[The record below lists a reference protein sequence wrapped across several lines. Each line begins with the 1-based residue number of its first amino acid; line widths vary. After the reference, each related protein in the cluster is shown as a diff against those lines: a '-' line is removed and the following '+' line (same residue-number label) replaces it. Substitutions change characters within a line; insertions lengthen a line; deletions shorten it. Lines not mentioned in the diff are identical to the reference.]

1 MKYVGLYDN
10 DKDIVTKEKLDAAVP
25 TKTSQ
30 LENDSGF
37 ITSAPVTS
45 VNTKT
50 GAVELTASDVGA
62 QDKITVEGILK
73 GDGAGGISAAI
84 PNVEY
89 ATCTKLLNGRA
100 PGSLRTSG
108 ASAEDST
115 YTMGRNAFAQ
125 GNITKASGNH
135 SHAEGSGTMA
145 TALMSHAEGVATIAS
160 GYASHTEGTGT
171 IANHDSQHAQ
181 GQFNIADNSTAD
193 STSRGNYAHI
203 IGNGTSDTDRS
214 NAHTLD
220 WSGNAWFAGDVYV
233 GSTSGTNKD
242 NGSKKLATI
251 DDVTYSS
258 EGVAQSY
265 SIYYTY
271 SSGTIKGGDIALES
285 PDILTELIY
294 QSTSAWVAQNNY
306 VGISRPVIIA
316 TFESEPSGEF
326 NNKVLLSLNTV
337 DAVTTTATFSGIYRN
352 SANKMFLC
360 EISFNFENHNISVG
374 YTEIS
379 KSDTFIATIGTTS
392 YNDVLTAF
400 NAGKIIYAK
409 DSSGNIYQLTADE
422 DPGSVFSFINFYTT
436 GSHGNSTYEVKGCIL
451 TSDGWHEDVTYSD
464 LNAPQPSDSLPL
476 VDGKAATGTSNKYAR
491 ADHVHPIDTTRVP
504 IARKIN
510 NKALTSDITLTADD
524 VGAIPSTLT
533 GADGQVLTKTAD
545 GQEWADTES
554 DIFIA
559 TYRTTTFEE
568 VKNAYNAGK
577 TIFCKIDLTVGLN
590 AKFQFLPLVDC
601 MGDVST
607 GIEVFYFRTVA
618 GLDSIT
624 ANCSITGWSRQAAQQ
639 FDLVPDTRTINNKD
653 LTANITLGHTY
664 NATLASSGW
673 TSGTGLFSQTLSV
686 YDLVATYNAAPTID
700 LALDKVAAANKKSV
714 ADAWG
719 KISGYMEANTAAH
732 SITFTVYA
740 DTAPTVDIPIRITT
754 YD

>member
-73 GDGAGGISAAI
+73 GDGTGGITAALA
-84 PNVEY
+84 NVEY

-100 PGSLRTSG
+100 IGSLRTSG

-115 YTMGRNAFAQ
+115 YTMGQNAFAQ

-160 GYASHTEGTGT
+160 GYASHAEGVCTT
-171 IANHDSQHAQ
+171 ANHDSQHVQ

-193 STSRGNYAHI
+193 STNRGNYVYI
-203 IGNGTSDTDRS
+203 VGNGASDTERS

-220 WSGNAWFAGDVYV
+220 WSGNAWFAGNVYV
-233 GSTSGTNKD
+233 GSTSGKNKD
-242 NGSKKLATI
+242 DGSKKLATI
-251 DDVTYSS
+251 DDVASS
-258 EGVAQSY
+258 AEGFAQSY

-271 SSGTIKGGDIALES
+271 SSGTIKGGDIVLDN
-285 PDILTELIY
+285 PDILGELIN
-294 QSTSAWVAQNNY
+294 QSGSEWVTQNNY

-316 TFESEPSGEF
+316 TFESEPSGDF

-337 DAVTTTATFSGIYRN
+337 DTVTTTATFSGIYRN

-360 EISFNFENHNISVG
+360 EISFNFANQDIGVG
-374 YTEIS
+374 YIEIS
-379 KSDTFIATIGTTS
+379 KSDTFIATIDTTT
-392 YNDVLTAF
+392 YNDVLAAY

-409 DSSGNIYQLTADE
+409 DTDGNMYQLSAEMDAPTI
-422 DPGSVFSFINFYTT
+422 FSFINFYTNIAH
-436 GSHGNSTYEVKGCIL
+436 SASYEVRGYTL
-451 TSDGWHEDVTYSD
+451 SSSSGWSEEITYDDS
-464 LNAPQPSDSLPL
+464 LIPQPSSTLPL
-476 VDGKAATGTSNKYAR
+476 APGTAATGTSTDYAR
-491 ADHVHPIDTTRVP
+491 ADHVHPGEV
-504 IARKIN
+504 
-510 NKALTSDITLTADD
+510 
-524 VGAIPSTLT
+524 
-533 GADGQVLTKTAD
+533 
-545 GQEWADTES
+545 
-554 DIFIA
+554 FIA
-559 TYRTTTFEE
+559 EYGTTTLAEIG
-568 VKNAYNAGK
+568 NAYSAGK
-577 TIFCKIDLTVGLN
+577 TVFCTNGS
-590 AKFQFLPLVDC
+590 
-601 MGDVST
+601 G
-607 GIEVFYFRTVA
+607 YVA
-618 GLDSIT
+618 GLTYTSNVDAYFSFVDGTGVKTWEVAITDSGEVWT
-624 ANCSITGWSRQAAQQ
+624 DKRTNV
-639 FDLVPDTRTINNKD
+639 VPTTRTVNGKTLTSNIN
-653 LTANITLGHTY
+653 LGHTY
-664 NATLASSGW
+664 NTTLTSSGW
-673 TSGTGLFSQTLSV
+673 TSSSGTLTQTLTISGI
-686 YDLVATYNAAPTID
+686 VATYNAAPSID
-700 LALDKVAAANKKSV
+700 LALDQVAAANKKSV

-719 KISGYMEANTAAH
+719 KISGYMEANTAAN

-740 DTAPTVDIPIRITT
+740 DTAPTVNIPIRITT

>member
-10 DKDIVTKEKLDAAVP
+10 DKDIVTKEKLDAAIP

-73 GDGAGGISAAI
+73 GDGTGGITAALA
-84 PNVEY
+84 NVEY
-89 ATCTKLLNGRA
+89 ATCTKLLNGGAR
-100 PGSLRTSG
+100 GSLRTSG

-115 YTMGRNAFAQ
+115 YTMGIDAFAQ
-125 GNITKASGNH
+125 GSSTKASGNY

-171 IANHDSQHAQ
+171 TANHNSQHAQ

-193 STSRGNYAHI
+193 STERGNYAHI
-203 IGNGTSDTDRS
+203 VGNGTSDTDRS

-220 WSGNAWFAGDVYV
+220 WSGNAWFAGDVYI
-233 GSTSGTNKD
+233 GSTSGKNKD
-242 NGSKKLATI
+242 DGSKKLATE
-251 DDVTYSS
+251 DLARSL
-258 EGVAQSY
+258 AQSY
-265 SIYYTY
+265 SMYYAYCTDGNIAGE
-271 SSGTIKGGDIALES
+271 SVTIENMDALC
-285 PDILTELIY
+285 IV
-294 QSTSAWVAQNNY
+294 TSQYIDSLFGKADYIGV
-306 VGISRPVIIA
+306 SKPVIVAGFYQTIIDAPVLLLFSDVAFSNTIA
-316 TFESEPSGEF
+316 TFEGVYHDAA
-326 NNKVLLSLNTV
+326 NNKT
-337 DAVTTTATFSGIYRN
+337 
-352 SANKMFLC
+352 FLC
-360 EISFNFENHNISVG
+360 RISINYGDQSVTGVG

-409 DSSGNIYQLTADE
+409 DTDGNMYQLSAEMDAPTI
-422 DPGSVFSFINFYTT
+422 FSFINFYLAINH
-436 GSHGNSTYEVKGCIL
+436 SASYEVRGYTL
-451 TSDGWHEDVTYSD
+451 SSDSGWSEEITYGDS
-464 LNAPQPSDSLPL
+464 LIPQPSHTLPL
-476 VDGKAATGTSNKYAR
+476 APGTAATGTSIDYAR

-504 IARKIN
+504 IAR
-510 NKALTSDITLTADD
+510 
-524 VGAIPSTLT
+524 
-533 GADGQVLTKTAD
+533 
-545 GQEWADTES
+545 
-554 DIFIA
+554 
-559 TYRTTTFEE
+559 
-568 VKNAYNAGK
+568 
-577 TIFCKIDLTVGLN
+577 
-590 AKFQFLPLVDC
+590 
-601 MGDVST
+601 
-607 GIEVFYFRTVA
+607 
-618 GLDSIT
+618 
-624 ANCSITGWSRQAAQQ
+624 
-639 FDLVPDTRTINNKD
+639 TINGKS
-653 LTANITLGHTY
+653 LASNITLGSTK

-673 TSGTGLFSQTLSV
+673 TSSSGTLTQTLTVSGI
-686 YDLVATYNAAPTID
+686 VAIYNAAPTID

-719 KISGYMEANTAAH
+719 KISGYMEANTAAN

-740 DTAPTVDIPIRITT
+740 DTAPTVNIPIRITT

>member
-10 DKDIVTKEKLDAAVP
+10 NKDIVTKEKLDAAVP

-30 LENDSGF
+30 LDNDSGF

-73 GDGAGGISAAI
+73 GDGTGGISVALA
-84 PNVEY
+84 NVEY

-100 PGSLRTSG
+100 RGSLRTSG

-115 YTMGRNAFAQ
+115 YTMGQNAFAQ
-125 GNITKASGNH
+125 GSITKASGNY

-160 GYASHTEGTGT
+160 GYASHAEGTGT
-171 IANHDSQHAQ
+171 TANHDSQHAQ

-193 STSRGNYAHI
+193 STNRGNYVYI
-203 IGNGTSDTDRS
+203 IGNGTSDSARS

-242 NGSKKLATI
+242 DGSKKLATI
-251 DDVTYSS
+251 DDVASS
-258 EGVAQSY
+258 AENFAQSY

-285 PDILTELIY
+285 PEILTELIN
-294 QSTSAWVAQNNY
+294 QSISAWVTQDNY

-316 TFESEPSGEF
+316 TFESEPTGEF

-337 DAVTTTATFSGIYRN
+337 DTVTTTATFSGIYRN

-360 EISFNFENHNISVG
+360 EISFNFANQDIGVG

-379 KSDTFIATIGTTS
+379 KSDTFIATIGTTT
-392 YNDVLTAF
+392 YNDVLVAY

-409 DSSGNIYQLTADE
+409 DTDGNMYQLSAEVDVSTA
-422 DPGSVFSFINFYTT
+422 FSFINFYVDMHI
-436 GSHGNSTYEVKGCIL
+436 GMSYEVRGYIL
-451 TSDGWHEDVTYSD
+451 SSDSGWSEEKTYSD
-464 LNAPQPSDSLPL
+464 ALIKPSDSLPL
-476 VDGKAATGTSNKYAR
+476 ASGTAATGTSMDYAR
-491 ADHVHPIDTTRVP
+491 ADHVHPGEV
-504 IARKIN
+504 
-510 NKALTSDITLTADD
+510 
-524 VGAIPSTLT
+524 
-533 GADGQVLTKTAD
+533 
-545 GQEWADTES
+545 
-554 DIFIA
+554 FIA
-559 TYRTTTFEE
+559 EYGKTTLAEIN
-568 VKNAYNAGK
+568 NAYNAGK
-577 TIFCKIDLTVGLN
+577 TVFCTNGS
-590 AKFQFLPLVDC
+590 
-601 MGDVST
+601 G
-607 GIEVFYFRTVA
+607 YVA
-618 GLDSIT
+618 GLTYTSSVIAYFSFVDGTGVKTWEVAIT
-624 ANCSITGWSRQAAQQ
+624 DGGEVWTDKRTNV
-639 FDLVPDTRTINNKD
+639 VPTTRTVNGKI
-653 LTANITLGHTY
+653 LTSNITLGNTY
-664 NATLASSGW
+664 NTTLTSSGW
-673 TSGTGLFSQTLSV
+673 TSSSGTLTQTLTISGI
-686 YDLVATYNAAPTID
+686 VATYNAAPTID
-700 LALDKVAAANKKSV
+700 LALDQVAAANKKSV

-719 KISGYMEANTAAH
+719 KISGYMEANTAAN

-740 DTAPTVDIPIRITT
+740 DTAPTVNIPIRITT

>member
-45 VNTKT
+45 VNNKT

-62 QDKITVEGILK
+62 QDKITVDGILK
-73 GDGAGGISAAI
+73 GDGTGGITAALA
-84 PNVEY
+84 NVEY

-100 PGSLRTSG
+100 RGSLRTSG

-115 YTMGRNAFAQ
+115 YTMGQNAFAQ
-125 GNITKASGNH
+125 GGITKASGNY

-171 IANHDSQHAQ
+171 TANHDSQHAQ

-193 STSRGNYAHI
+193 STERGNYAHI
-203 IGNGTSDTDRS
+203 VGNGTSDTARS

-233 GSTSGTNKD
+233 GSTSGKNKD
-242 NGSKKLATI
+242 DGSKRLTTV
-251 DDVTYSS
+251 DDV
-258 EGVAQSY
+258 EGAAQSY

-271 SSGTIKGGDIALES
+271 CSGGTIKGGDIDLES
-285 PDILTELIY
+285 PEVLTELIN
-294 QSTSAWVAQNNY
+294 QSITSWVAQNNY

-337 DAVTTTATFSGIYRN
+337 DTVTTTATFSGIYRN

-360 EISFNFENHNISVG
+360 EISFNFADNNIGVG

-379 KSDTFIATIGTTS
+379 KSDIFIATIGTTS

-409 DSSGNIYQLTADE
+409 DTDGNMYQLSAEMDAPTI
-422 DPGSVFSFINFYTT
+422 FSFINFYLAINH
-436 GSHGNSTYEVKGCIL
+436 SASYEVRGYTL
-451 TSDGWHEDVTYSD
+451 SSDSGWSEEITYGDS
-464 LNAPQPSDSLPL
+464 LIPQPSHTLPL
-476 VDGKAATGTSNKYAR
+476 APGTAATGTSIDYAR
-491 ADHVHPIDTTRVP
+491 GDHVHP
-504 IARKIN
+504 A
-510 NKALTSDITLTADD
+510 
-524 VGAIPSTLT
+524 
-533 GADGQVLTKTAD
+533 
-545 GQEWADTES
+545 

-559 TYRTTTFEE
+559 TYDTTTYAEI
-568 VKNAYNAGK
+568 KAAYDAGK
-577 TIFCKIDLTVGLN
+577 AVFYKNIDVFCPLSFISDNKASFGNIDNLT
-590 AKFQFLPLVDC
+590 
-601 MGDVST
+601 T
-607 GIEVFYFRTVA
+607 YTIEVNVSNEW
-618 GLDSIT
+618 GDST
-624 ANCSITGWSRQAAQQ
+624 KT
-639 FDLVPDTRTINNKD
+639 LVPTTRTINKKP
-653 LTANITLGHTY
+653 LSSNITLGHTY

-673 TSGTGLFSQTLSV
+673 TSSSGTLTQTLTVSG
-686 YDLVATYNAAPTID
+686 LVATYNAAPTID
-700 LALDKVAAANKKSV
+700 LALDQVAAANKKSV

-719 KISGYMEANTAAH
+719 KISGYMEVDTAAN
-732 SITFTVYA
+732 SITFTVYT